1 MEKAVGGASSLGE
14 GCALGAEASAIGGV
28 VGIAPHAGNRTV
40 FGLDEHT
47 ATDAAVTTGG
57 FDLPIHDFPFG
68 QALSNSRAMSGY
80 H

>member
-1 MEKAVGGASSLGE
+1 
-14 GCALGAEASAIGGV
+14 V
-28 VGIAPHAGNRTV
+28 VGIAPHAGDRTV
-40 FGLDEHT
+40 FGLDEHA

-57 FDLPIHDFPFG
+57 FDLPNHDFPFG